1 MDNKHYSQ
9 TCSCVPCNVSVN
21 SKCGHFPQTTPGDP
35 HVLVALGV
43 VVCSPVLPWCP
54 PTSEFVMKEKFAN
67 LNMASFCL
75 ACLGKKCTC
84 IVTIASVKCFSYFNK
99 NYTIFIVSNDF
110 CPIFCCF
117 YIKYLAVSLGV
128 TLLLPEGRSFDHSFY
143 LGGIHI
149 SKTIPGGVER
159 GGDGH
164 SLNRPIHNL
173 GVSIRRRY
181 VCTRFKASLDVISFP
196 NVIFYIDFY

>member
-1 MDNKHYSQ
+1 MCAS
-9 TCSCVPCNVSVN
+9 NVSVN
-21 SKCGHFPQTTPGDP
+21 SK
-35 HVLVALGV
+35 V
-43 VVCSPVLPWCP
+43 VISPRQHLEIHTFLLPWGSLFACLSCP
-54 PTSEFVMKEKFAN
+54 GVPPRSEFVMKEKFAN

-128 TLLLPEGRSFDHSFY
+128 TLLLPDGRSFDHSFY
-143 LGGIHI
+143 LGGFTYP
-149 SKTIPGGVER
+149 KQFLGG
-159 GGDGH
+159 GGLKGEGMVT
-164 SLNRPIHNL
+164 L
-173 GVSIRRRY
+173 
-181 VCTRFKASLDVISFP
+181 
-196 NVIFYIDFY
+196 

>member
-1 MDNKHYSQ
+1 MHIKRSDLLDNKHYSQ

-43 VVCSPVLPWCP
+43 VVCSPVLLWCP
-54 PTSEFVMKEKFAN
+54 PPRSEFVMKEKFAN

-110 CPIFCCF
+110 WPIFCCF

-143 LGGIHI
+143 LGGFTYP
-149 SKTIPGGVER
+149 KQFLGGGGWKGR
-159 GGDGH
+159 GW
-164 SLNRPIHNL
+164 SL
-173 GVSIRRRY
+173 
-181 VCTRFKASLDVISFP
+181 FE
-196 NVIFYIDFY
+196 